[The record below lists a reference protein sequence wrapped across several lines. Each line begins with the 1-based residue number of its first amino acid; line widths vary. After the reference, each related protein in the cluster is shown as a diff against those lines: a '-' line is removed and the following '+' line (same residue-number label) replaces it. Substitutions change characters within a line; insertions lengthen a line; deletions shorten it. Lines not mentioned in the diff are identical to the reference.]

1 MYYDST
7 IPRWIGLFFILQ
19 KFGVTEYEVQRALL
33 SNDPHDQLNIAY
45 HLIVDNRRL
54 AGEGKNIL
62 FSKSPLKILTICWKY
77 LYQIKVLHSGLS
89 WFLPPIWGLILSDYF
104 GLIQLLVEKHT
115 YKQISMQSTLIRRN
129 SRNKEIYT
137 SYYIILCIISY
148 TVYSLME
155 LFHN

>member
-62 FSKSPLKILTICWKY
+62 FSKSPIKNLDSLLKIFISDQGFTFWLIMISPSNLGIDLEWLFWINPT
-77 LYQIKVLHSGLS
+77 SG
-89 WFLPPIWGLILSDYF
+89 WETH
-104 GLIQLLVEKHT
+104 IQADQ
-115 YKQISMQSTLIRRN
+115 YAIN
-129 SRNKEIYT
+129 FNK
-137 SYYIILCIISY
+137 
-148 TVYSLME
+148 MK
-155 LFHN
+155 F